1 MAGLAPIP
9 RAKVRSAT
17 AEVAGLRR
25 SVRKPKRM
33 SCQKV
38 STDGFPPRERGYHSP
53 DASRSLSAP
62 WRPILSLLL
71 YTIFRSDNNPKE
83 TLMHRP
89 VVRLFL
95 AQVLLLAS
103 FAMAAPNPQAAPA
116 PACAAAASS
125 LWAGDPLMGAIFL
138 SPPNGCSSICSASN
152 GQSCSPG
159 PVGKIKSC

>member
-1 MAGLAPIP
+1 
-9 RAKVRSAT
+9 
-17 AEVAGLRR
+17 
-25 SVRKPKRM
+25 
-33 SCQKV
+33 
-38 STDGFPPRERGYHSP
+38 
-53 DASRSLSAP
+53 
-62 WRPILSLLL
+62 
-71 YTIFRSDNNPKE
+71 
-83 TLMHRP
+83 MHRP

-125 LWAGDPLMGAIFL
+125 LWAGDHLMGAIFL

-159 PVGKIKSC
+159 PVGKIKSCYDVSYPDGCGSCICTSSLVWSCSIPVD